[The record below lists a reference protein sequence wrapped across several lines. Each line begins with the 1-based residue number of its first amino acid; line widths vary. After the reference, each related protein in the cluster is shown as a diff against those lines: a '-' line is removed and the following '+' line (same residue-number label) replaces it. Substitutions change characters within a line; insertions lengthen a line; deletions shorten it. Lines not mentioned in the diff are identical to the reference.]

1 MQKRNDK
8 MAAKI
13 ADFDNFLIENK
24 KLDHFREKK
33 KKLSFSLHSNF
44 CATKFYFNCCTFEI
58 LGH

>member
-24 KLDHFREKK
+24 KIG
-33 KKLSFSLHSNF
+33 SFSREEEKTEF
-44 CATKFYFNCCTFEI
+44 FAA
-58 LGH
+58 

>member
-1 MQKRNDK
+1 

-33 KKLSFSLHSNF
+33 KKLSFSLLSNF